1 VCGFDKLS
9 SSQGILIL
17 IRNQIAALNPIKL
30 DIQDEIL
37 KTSEDLA
44 FPKRRLHTLR

>member
-1 VCGFDKLS
+1 MYGFDKLS
-9 SSQGILIL
+9 SSQRILIL
-17 IRNQIAALNPIKL
+17 IRNQIAALNPL

-44 FPKRRLHTLR
+44 FPKRRLHTHR